1 MPFSKQ
7 IASIFG
13 ADNDEEDANYK
24 SDAEEFSHG
33 SFKRRA
39 NGRSNTILGP
49 KHSKHSMDGGM
60 DS

>member
-1 MPFSKQ
+1 MPFGKQ
-7 IASIFG
+7 LVSIFG
-13 ADNDEEDANYK
+13 ADDEEDANYK
-24 SDAEEFSHG
+24 SDAEDFSHG
-33 SFKRRA
+33 GFKRRV

>member
-1 MPFSKQ
+1 MPFGKE

-24 SDAEEFSHG
+24 SDAEDFSQG
-33 SFKRRA
+33 GFKRRV

>member
-13 ADNDEEDANYK
+13 VDNEEEDANYK
-24 SDAEEFSHG
+24 SDAEDFSHG
-33 SFKRRA
+33 GFKRRV